1 MHNVFLI
8 KPKLEAEDR
17 FTAHW
22 VCLLGNHP
30 EIAQSVVNQLAKSI
44 GLTPSRILEVIDHP
58 RGWSAE
64 RPDCL
69 LRTEDYDILC
79 EHKLNSPL
87 GKNQLERYLALASSK
102 KSYLALI
109 ANQTIS
115 VPDAVLQNPHYLWP
129 KERQS
134 HGHFL
139 WQDFYHL
146 TRQSRGMLVRQ
157 FREYMDSL
165 GMNPWSWGTF
175 GDPFTD
181 VEAAQRF
188 RDLYEPIV
196 AKLRSMNISAV
207 RRSNS
212 LGLQIRYPVEE
223 VPLLYVTPT
232 QWDGSLDLPLSG
244 RLMHATAWVK
254 GQKRIFPE
262 VDCFLKNDPPRTFVS
277 ALPDVTANW
286 REDLYAELS
295 FHSGLDD
302 ILVRNP
308 KSSSEN
314 LAAVILGVIDY
325 LKSNRVKKPPK
336 KK

>member
-30 EIAQSVVNQLAKSI
+30 EIAQVVVNQLATSI
-44 GLTPSRILEVIDHP
+44 GLKPSRILEVIDHP

-87 GKNQLERYLALASSK
+87 GKNQLDRYLALAGSK

-109 ANQTIS
+109 SNQTIS
-115 VPDAVLQNPHYLWP
+115 VPEAVLQNPHYLWP
-129 KERQS
+129 KARHSQ
-134 HGHFL
+134 GHFL
-139 WQDFYHL
+139 WRDFYHL
-146 TRQSRGMLVRQ
+146 TKQSRSMLVKQ

-175 GDPFTD
+175 GDPFVD
-181 VEAAQRF
+181 AEAAQRF
-188 RDLYEPIV
+188 RDLYEPVV
-196 AKLRSMNISAV
+196 ATLRSMGISSV
-207 RRSNS
+207 RRNNS

-244 RLMHATAWVK
+244 RLIRATTWVK
-254 GQKRIFPE
+254 GPKRVFPE
-262 VDCFLKNDPPRTFVS
+262 KDCFISDEIPRTFVS
-277 ALPDVTANW
+277 YLSDVMANW

-295 FHSGLDD
+295 FYTSLDEV
-302 ILVRNP
+302 LVKNP
-308 KSSSEN
+308 KTSSEN
-314 LAAVILGVIDY
+314 LAKTILSVVEY
-325 LKSNRVKKPPK
+325 LKSNRIKKPSK
-336 KK
+336 K